1 MKHWFYTIASAVL
14 ILGLLASSP
23 VLAKKTK
30 PKKTPTPVP
39 TPTVAPANTAAM
51 QKALRFYVY
60 DKGTDVV
67 SDVSGIF
74 DSKAQKIFLK
84 CELKNQTRKEIH
96 GVRGTIR
103 FTTFFGETIADVYVE
118 SSAIF
123 PPGEVVGV
131 DWDVP
136 TDRLTPKAFE
146 KLKNAKLD
154 QVKQIWY
161 PRMIVFTDGTVL
173 K

>member
-1 MKHWFYTIASAVL
+1 MKRWLFMMSSAVL
-14 ILGLLASSP
+14 IFGILAAHPAS
-23 VLAKKTK
+23 AKK
-30 PKKTPTPVP
+30 KKTPTPTP
-39 TPTVAPANTAAM
+39 TPSPTAAPTPNTAAM
-51 QKALRFYVY
+51 VQALRFWVY
-60 DKGTDVV
+60 DKGSDVV

-103 FTTFFGETIADVYVE
+103 FTTVFGEPVADIYIE
-118 SSAIF
+118 STTVL

-131 DWDVP
+131 NWDVP
-136 TDRLTPKAFE
+136 TDRLSPAAFD